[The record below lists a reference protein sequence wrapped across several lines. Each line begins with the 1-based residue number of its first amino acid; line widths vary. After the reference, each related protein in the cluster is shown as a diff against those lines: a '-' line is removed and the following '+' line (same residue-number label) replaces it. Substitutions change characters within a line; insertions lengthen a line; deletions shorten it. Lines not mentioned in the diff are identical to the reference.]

1 MSEEALI
8 SDVMSEGVI
17 AVDRHET
24 AKEAAKVLQDEGIR
38 GVVVVEDGDA
48 VGILVCRDVV
58 YQVVR
63 TGGDPSEVTV
73 EDIMSTE
80 LIVAEEDETI
90 EDVSMAMLRNNVSR
104 IPVVDGDT
112 LVGIVTQSDILRA
125 WPGYAEIVDEREE
138 MDMKASPIPESSEGI
153 CESCGN
159 YTTDLQDVEGMLMC
173 ENCRGSL

>member
-1 MSEEALI
+1 
-8 SDVMSEGVI
+8 
-17 AVDRHET
+17 
-24 AKEAAKVLQDEGIR
+24 
-38 GVVVVEDGDA
+38 
-48 VGILVCRDVV
+48 
-58 YQVVR
+58 
-63 TGGDPSEVTV
+63 
-73 EDIMSTE
+73 
-80 LIVAEEDETI
+80 
-90 EDVSMAMLRNNVSR
+90 MLRNNVSR

-159 YTTDLQDVEGMLMC
+159 YTTDLQDAEGMLMC